1 MKKSLLL
8 FGLLPAFVQPVFAFT
23 NDQPIWEAVGEGHLR
38 SWTIEEQGVFSFGF
52 ANSRYREKDL
62 NQTLLKL
69 CKNPQTRSLVDYK
82 MIMASYFPNNEPLA
96 IMIVDHLNCRQLIKN
111 GHVSIQYQRY

>member
-8 FGLLPAFVQPVFAFT
+8 FGLLSALVQPAFAM
-23 NDQPIWEAVGEGHLR
+23 NDRQIREAVGEGHLR
-38 SWTIEEQGVFSFGF
+38 SWTTEEQGVFSFGF
-52 ANSRYREKDL
+52 ANSRYQPKDL

-82 MIMASYFPNNEPLA
+82 MIMASYFPNDKPLA
-96 IMIVDHLNCRQLIKN
+96 IMIVEHLNCRQLIKN
-111 GHVSIQYQRY
+111 GRVSIQYQRY

>member
-8 FGLLPAFVQPVFAFT
+8 FSLLPAVALGI
-23 NDQPIWEAVGEGHLR
+23 NDRPIREAVGDGRLR

-52 ANSRYREKDL
+52 ANSRYQQKDL

-96 IMIVDHLNCRQLIKN
+96 IMMVDHLNCRQLIKN
-111 GHVSIQYQRY
+111 GRVPIKYQRY